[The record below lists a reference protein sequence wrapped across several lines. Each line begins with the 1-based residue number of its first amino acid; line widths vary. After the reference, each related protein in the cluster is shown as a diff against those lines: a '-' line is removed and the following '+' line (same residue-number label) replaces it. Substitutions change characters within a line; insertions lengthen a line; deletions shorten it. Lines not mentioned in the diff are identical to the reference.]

1 MEERIGFYSAVCS
14 VAPLSLLF
22 PFSPPLVQA
31 VLRDDTLIKERKK
44 KKATRQRKL
53 KANERPKMKAVNT
66 PEMAKKKTKKEKEQ
80 EIFGRADLARVQK
93 VRQSFLF
100 VFLLVFGVL
109 FLPAFIVFLLYLVL

>member
-44 KKATRQRKL
+44 KTTRQRKL

-66 PEMAKKKTKKEKEQ
+66 PEMAKKKTKKEKTQ